1 MEKKV
6 TSNTF
11 KQYLLKEER
20 ESTFYTKKSQINAW
34 MKAHGIGQG
43 NYEIHK
49 DMSVT
54 CHWSLSI
61 SGSDLVW
68 YKGKQCVLPIN
79 FRECTKDVHV
89 LANDMLDLKGVPRFV
104 GGQFNVKGK
113 NITSFEYLPE
123 EAEDIY
129 LHNTGII
136 NFKGIEKVVK
146 KVYSISIPEDTK
158 GLLSFVKI
166 QNLMKIS
173 PLSTAPDDLKKA
185 CQIVSDFCK
194 AGSKNVLACQEKLI
208 DNDLKDYAEL

>member
-1 MEKKV
+1 MSK
-6 TSNTF
+6 TF

-20 ESTFYTKKSQINAW
+20 ESTFFTKKSQINAW

-54 CHWSLSI
+54 CHWALSI

-104 GGQFNVKGK
+104 GGQFNLKGK

-123 EAEDIY
+123 EADDMY
-129 LHNTGII
+129 LHMSGITNFTGID
-136 NFKGIEKVVK
+136 KVVK
-146 KVYSISIPEDTK
+146 KVYSISIPSEPK
-158 GLLSFVKI
+158 GLLSFLKI
-166 QNLMKIS
+166 QSLMKIS
-173 PLSTAPDDLKKA
+173 PLSTASDDLKKA
-185 CQIVSDFCK
+185 CQIVSKYCANGNHDI
-194 AGSKNVLACQEKLI
+194 LACQDELFDNGLKEYAKL
-208 DNDLKDYAEL
+208 

>member
-1 MEKKV
+1 MSK
-6 TSNTF
+6 TF
-11 KQYLLKEER
+11 KQFLLR
-20 ESTFYTKKSQINAW
+20 ESREDSTFFTKKSQINAW
-34 MKAHGIGQG
+34 MGAHGISQG

-61 SGSDLVW
+61 SRSDLVW

-104 GGQFNVKGK
+104 RGQFNVKGK

-129 LHNTGII
+129 LHNTGIT
-136 NFKGIEKVVK
+136 NFTGIDKVVK
-146 KVYSISIPEDTK
+146 KVYSISIPEDAK
-158 GLLSFVKI
+158 GLLSFLKI

-173 PLSTAPDDLKKA
+173 PLSTASDDLKKA
-185 CQIVSDFCK
+185 CQIVSDSLK
-194 AGSKNVLACQEKLI
+194 AGDSILKCQQKFLAASHTTPKIL
-208 DNDLKDYAEL
+208 DYAKL